1 MMGAR
6 KIRRIKRVL
15 RIPCDHLPYV
25 ADDGEEFHPR
35 KGQWVEIR
43 KKTSGRDYA
52 AMLQLAALAGDE
64 SDTVTT
70 ADAIEMFESMPE
82 MYVLLAHKVVA
93 WNWTDLWADED
104 DDGELP
110 PLPPPTI
117 EVMETLDFE
126 TDLVYL
132 IDLVM
137 EADET
142 PKN

>member
-1 MMGAR
+1 MGSR
-6 KIRRIKRVL
+6 KIKRVKRTL
-15 RIPCDHLPYV
+15 HIPCDHLSYV
-25 ADDGEEFHPR
+25 GEDGGEFYPR
-35 KGQWVEIR
+35 AGQWVEIR

-52 AMLQLAALAGDE
+52 AMIQLSALGGDG
-64 SDTVTT
+64 DTVTR
-70 ADAIEMFESMPE
+70 AEAVEMFEAMPE
-82 MYVLLAHKVVA
+82 MYALLAHKVVA

-104 DDGELP
+104 ADGELP

-137 EADET
+137 EQDET

>member
-1 MMGAR
+1 MGSR
-6 KIRRIKRVL
+6 KIKRVKRTL
-15 RIPCDHLPYV
+15 HIPCDHLPYV
-25 ADDGEEFHPR
+25 GEDGEEFYPR
-35 KGQWVEIR
+35 AGQWVEIR

-52 AMLQLAALAGDE
+52 AMLQLAALGGNEGD
-64 SDTVTT
+64 TTTT

-82 MYVLLAHKVVA
+82 MYALLAHKIVG
-93 WNWTDLWADED
+93 WNWVDLWADVD
-104 DDGELP
+104 DDGELLL
-110 PLPPPTI
+110 LPPPTI

-132 IDLVM
+132 IELIT